1 MLTARNPHAVV
12 LDFFAGSGTT
22 GHAVAMLNAEDGGRR
37 QALLVTNNELEARTK
52 AELSLR
58 GFRPEDAEWD
68 AKGIFWRATKPRLE
82 AAVVGSRADGTPI
95 PSTMRNADGTPMS
108 DGLESLEFFELT
120 YLDPEDG
127 EISAAFEAIAPLL
140 WLRAGGR
147 GDMIEHDA
155 PYYAVMDTYGGC
167 SIPIVGASSCPI
179 FTPRSR
185 WSSS

>member
-1 MLTARNPHAVV
+1 
-12 LDFFAGSGTT
+12 
-22 GHAVAMLNAEDGGRR
+22 
-37 QALLVTNNELEARTK
+37 
-52 AELSLR
+52 
-58 GFRPEDAEWD
+58 
-68 AKGIFWRATKPRLE
+68 
-82 AAVVGSRADGTPI
+82 
-95 PSTMRNADGTPMS
+95 MRNADGTPMS